1 MSFFYFKGSGE
12 TNDDDHADASGDDGL
27 DQTVDDEL
35 DTDPGSG
42 SSTVQFGKCIFSK
55 LDWNKKFS
63 IQL

>member
-55 LDWNKKFS
+55 LD
-63 IQL
+63 

>member
-12 TNDDDHADASGDDGL
+12 TNDDHVDASGDDDL

-42 SSTVQFGKCIFSK
+42 SSTVQFGKCLFSK
-55 LDWNKKFS
+55 LD
-63 IQL
+63 